1 VTVLKLYQ
9 RLEKQLDQELGV
21 VPQKEL
27 QELYAAIRKPSAR
40 EK

>member
-1 VTVLKLYQ
+1 VTALKLYQ
-9 RLEKQLDQELGV
+9 RLEKQLDQELGI

-27 QELYAAIRKPSAR
+27 QELYAAIRKHPAK